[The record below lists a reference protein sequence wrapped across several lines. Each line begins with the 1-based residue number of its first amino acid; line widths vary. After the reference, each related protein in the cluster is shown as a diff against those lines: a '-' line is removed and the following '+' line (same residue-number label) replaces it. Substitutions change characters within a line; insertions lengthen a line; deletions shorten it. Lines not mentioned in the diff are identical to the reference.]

1 MSTYDQPDYE
11 KKFYEGQARIN
22 YELVRVNKKL
32 IEALNTL
39 IKLLQEDR
47 SAHGL
52 KHVDLTGFEALLK
65 ETSDIA
71 EKVAGIDPPGCLG
84 PPPY

>member
-1 MSTYDQPDYE
+1 MSTDDQKDYQ
-11 KKFYEGQARIN
+11 KAFYEGQARIN

-32 IEALNTL
+32 IEAINTL
-39 IKLLQEDR
+39 IKLLQADR

-52 KHVDLTGFEALLK
+52 KQVDLTGFEAIMT
-65 ETSDIA
+65 EASVIS
-71 EKVAGIDPPGCLG
+71 EKIAGIDPPGCLG